1 MFNALG
7 VTALMPLS
15 FNIEASPALTENV
28 EQEFRRER
36 PVCGVAGALNNG
48 KSNQKIN
55 KYSNLIR

>member
-36 PVCGVAGALNNG
+36 PVCGVAGALNND
-48 KSNQKIN
+48 KSN
-55 KYSNLIR
+55 